1 MSEILAGYIYL
12 KSKATADSD
21 FGLFMATKKLG
32 KVSSIETSISGAL
45 IPWLQFYAEF
55 TSVVLK
61 VDRKSFLRRRKSSA
75 VP

>member
-1 MSEILAGYIYL
+1 MPEVLAGYLYL

-32 KVSSIETSISGAL
+32 K
-45 IPWLQFYAEF
+45 
-55 TSVVLK
+55 
-61 VDRKSFLRRRKSSA
+61 DRKSFLRRHKSSA